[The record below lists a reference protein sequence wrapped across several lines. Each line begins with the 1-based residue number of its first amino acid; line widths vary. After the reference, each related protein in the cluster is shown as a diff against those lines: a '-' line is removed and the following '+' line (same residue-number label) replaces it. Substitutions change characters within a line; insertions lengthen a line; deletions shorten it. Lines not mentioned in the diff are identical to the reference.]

1 MQITCPSVRP
11 ACSGNKGR
19 RGLKGGREGGG
30 RKGRRGVGEG
40 EGGRGRQ
47 SGKPPQ
53 LLSTNGKYTFTNNAE
68 TAKTTKS
75 MHMANDLH
83 IDVIQQK
90 GMQVAEKPPHNVY
103 TLQKDLEKSDVHPA

>member
-1 MQITCPSVRP
+1 
-11 ACSGNKGR
+11 
-19 RGLKGGREGGG
+19 
-30 RKGRRGVGEG
+30 
-40 EGGRGRQ
+40 
-47 SGKPPQ
+47 
-53 LLSTNGKYTFTNNAE
+53 
-68 TAKTTKS
+68 